1 MNLTSCPY
9 EKEVRQLMARGQWPP
24 AWLDACPPELRLHV
38 SGCRAC
44 GDLVLIS
51 EAFRL
56 ARVESLAAAR
66 PVSPAILLWRAQLRR
81 RTAAMERVARPLLG
95 AQIFACAV
103 AVLAAVGIAGFE
115 SRNGV
120 AWFTWSYWH
129 DWFVQLPQAAAA
141 QWDGLSSGS
150 PAGSGWSWMVLVPAV
165 ATLVLLGGVAVY
177 FATDK
182 T

>member
-1 MNLTSCPY
+1 MRLTPCPF
-9 EKEVRQLMARGQWPP
+9 EKEVRQSMARGQWP
-24 AWLDACPPELRLHV
+24 DACTLELRTHA

-44 GDLVLIS
+44 GDAVLIS
-51 EAFRL
+51 GAFQH

-66 PVSPAILLWRAQLRR
+66 PISPAVLLWRAQLRR

-103 AVLAAVGIAGFE
+103 AVLAALGFAGFE
-115 SRNGV
+115 ARNG
-120 AWFTWSYWH
+120 ADWLTWSYWS
-129 DWFVQLPQAAAA
+129 DWFAQLPQAAAA
-141 QWDGLSSGS
+141 QWDSLSGGS
-150 PAGSGWSWMVLVPAV
+150 PAGSGWGWMVVIPAV

-182 T
+182 S

>member
-1 MNLTSCPY
+1 MKLTSCPY
-9 EKEVRQLMARGQWPP
+9 EKEVRQFMALGQWP
-24 AWLDACPPELRLHV
+24 DACPPELRTHV

-51 EAFRL
+51 EAFRH

-66 PVSPAILLWRAQLRR
+66 PVAPAVLLWRAQLRR
-81 RTAAMERVARPLLG
+81 RNAAVERVSLPLLG

-103 AVLAAVGIAGFE
+103 ALFAAAGFAGFE
-115 SRNGV
+115 ARSGV
-120 AWFTWSYWH
+120 AWLTWNYWH
-129 DWFVQLPQAAAA
+129 DWFMQLPQAAAA
-141 QWDGLSSGS
+141 QWASLSAGAL
-150 PAGSGWSWMVLVPAV
+150 AGSAWSWMLLVPAL

-182 T
+182 Q

>member
-1 MNLTSCPY
+1 MNLTSCPF
-9 EKEVRQLMARGQWPP
+9 EKEVRQLMARGQWP
-24 AWLDACPPELRLHV
+24 AACPPELRAHV

-51 EAFRL
+51 EAFQD
-56 ARVESLAAAR
+56 ARVDSLAAAR
-66 PVSPAILLWRAQLRR
+66 PVAPAVLLWRAQLRR
-81 RTAAMERVARPLLG
+81 RNAAMERIARPLLG

-103 AVLAAVGIAGFE
+103 TVLAALGLAGFE
-115 SRNGV
+115 ARNGV

-129 DWFVQLPQAAAA
+129 DWIVQLPQAAAA
-141 QWDGLSSGS
+141 QWDSLSSGS
-150 PAGSGWSWMVLVPAV
+150 LAGSGWSWMVLIPAV
-165 ATLVLLGGVAVY
+165 ATLMLLGGVAVY